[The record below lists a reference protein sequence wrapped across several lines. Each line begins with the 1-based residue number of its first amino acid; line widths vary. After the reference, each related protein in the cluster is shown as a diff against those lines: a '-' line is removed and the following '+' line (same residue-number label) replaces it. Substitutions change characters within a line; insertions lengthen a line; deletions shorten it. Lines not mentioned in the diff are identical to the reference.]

1 MTRILYFA
9 IGYNVCQTHLDVIE
23 PFLLDERADTVA
35 SKLEDNF
42 LDQILLLEVDLK
54 PIIYGGC

>member
-1 MTRILYFA
+1 M
-9 IGYNVCQTHLDVIE
+9 CQTHLDVIE